1 MTKMSLTDKN
11 LNILVKDLQKN
22 IEDNYINLVYMINS
36 TDLVMSFSRLR
47 NKFLF
52 LSLKSNESYICLIE
66 GHKFPNQSVNKNN
79 DFLKK
84 FIKEAHIESVIQ
96 LNDDRIIEIHIK
108 KSNDIF
114 ERQDFYIV
122 LEFIPKSSNLI
133 VLNSER
139 KILYAYKYKTLDN
152 PHPILNGLS
161 YAFPN
166 KIVHKDSEANSIE
179 DINKYGESL
188 FLDAIDKK
196 YKEGFKPLYTFF
208 NNRINILN
216 RKITILNKEIED
228 PNSIEQL
235 KEKGEM
241 ILTLQYDKEEL
252 ENYLKE
258 NNITLDRK
266 FSIAQNANLLFKK
279 YKKEK
284 KKLVENKKQ
293 IQLAIEELEDIQ
305 LKQNLCKYLNN
316 EEIEELMTETLPSKK
331 KQKVAKKESFPNIKI
346 GNL

>member
-79 DFLKK
+79 DYLRK
-84 FIKEAHIESVIQ
+84 FIKEAHIESVKQ

-166 KIVHKDSEANSIE
+166 KIVHKYSEANSIE

-208 NNRINILN
+208 NN
-216 RKITILNKEIED
+216 
-228 PNSIEQL
+228 S
-235 KEKGEM
+235 
-241 ILTLQYDKEEL
+241 
-252 ENYLKE
+252 
-258 NNITLDRK
+258 
-266 FSIAQNANLLFKK
+266 
-279 YKKEK
+279 
-284 KKLVENKKQ
+284 
-293 IQLAIEELEDIQ
+293 
-305 LKQNLCKYLNN
+305 
-316 EEIEELMTETLPSKK
+316 
-331 KQKVAKKESFPNIKI
+331 AKS
-346 GNL
+346 L